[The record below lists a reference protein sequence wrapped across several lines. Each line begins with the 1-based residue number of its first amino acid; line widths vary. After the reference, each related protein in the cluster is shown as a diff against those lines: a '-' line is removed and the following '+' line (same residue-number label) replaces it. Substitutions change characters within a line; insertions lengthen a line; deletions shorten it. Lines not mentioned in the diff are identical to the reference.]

1 MQRRYRWPPRP
12 GPPPPI
18 LRSVR
23 PPRAISLVSRAILA
37 THGAETC
44 PSDSNFAQAR
54 LALMETDELAPGR
67 TRNPHAESAPTSGR
81 YGPGGLKP
89 LDSPDATTVGE
100 RVGIVQTGIEA
111 GNSGGNGTGAQT
123 GCRKLGRGQRQN
135 RVPLINVPSGSGAGI
150 GGPKHN
156 GPAKD
161 VIARVERGGND
172 VESKKHAVG
181 ERHGGRKD
189 SRWEGEHNCFE
200 RVDGRN

>member
-1 MQRRYRWPPRP
+1 
-12 GPPPPI
+12 
-18 LRSVR
+18 
-23 PPRAISLVSRAILA
+23 
-37 THGAETC
+37 
-44 PSDSNFAQAR
+44 
-54 LALMETDELAPGR
+54 METDELAPGR

-189 SRWEGEHNCFE
+189 SRWEGGFGELGCGLLANYRLGRGGFPIIRVACSWYSLKPPRSPFE
-200 RVDGRN
+200 LYSTVVPLSRVLRHTAEWQVQAYLSV